1 MSLFIKELVNDII
14 TSAVDNI
21 IHSKFYLIKY
31 SPNKKKF
38 ISNEIEYKNV
48 ISGFDSNIH
57 TLSDIMNN
65 ILINLTTILTVP
77 IINGEYFNKDVPIS
91 KLPSK
96 LIIVFVNMNILRI
109 NRYPLTETIMNYI
122 NNNSS
127 NSILNMFNTSNT
139 SSSMN
144 NYSNGNIINTS
155 NTTSS
160 MNNYSNGTTIN
171 TYDNQEKYK
180 DEIKVLKDMGFTD
193 ENKIIEGLIVSEG
206 DINSAIHYYLQ

>member
-14 TSAVDNI
+14 TGAVDSI

-48 ISGFDSNIH
+48 ISDFDTSIH
-57 TLSDIMNN
+57 TVSDIVKNL
-65 ILINLTTILTVP
+65 IINLTTILPVP
-77 IINGEYFNKDVPIS
+77 IINGEYFNKDIPVS

-109 NRYPLTETIMNYI
+109 NRYPLPETIMNYI
-122 NNNSS
+122 NNSNDSIINMFNLSDTSPPVYNSS
-127 NSILNMFNTSNT
+127 NVTM
-139 SSSMN
+139 
-144 NYSNGNIINTS
+144 INTS
-155 NTTSS
+155 N
-160 MNNYSNGTTIN
+160 
-171 TYDNQEKYK
+171 NQEKYK

-193 ENKIIEGLIVSEG
+193 ENKIIESLIVSEG
-206 DINSAIHYYLQ
+206 DINNAIHYYLQ